1 MSPTC
6 QNMWETKPDNSNPE
20 EIISNSLWLKEC
32 LMFVSSVPPPSGRRR
47 SLNSEEMAVF
57 YKNFLDQ
64 NRIRHANYNKWVVL
78 QLGVSHGAAGCI
90 SSRSCGLELTLSC
103 SATNKHRRLWRAFCE
118 LALKSGWKS
127 GSDIF
132 CPHTSPLW
140 LLYFFWVG
148 FKL

>member
-20 EIISNSLWLKEC
+20 EIICNSLWLKEC
-32 LMFVSSVPPPSGRRR
+32 LMFVSSVPPPPQDDGGPWTAKRWPCFTKTSWTKTEYDMQIITSELFCSWVSPTAPLGA
-47 SLNSEEMAVF
+47 SPPGAVGLNW
-57 YKNFLDQ
+57 
-64 NRIRHANYNKWVVL
+64 RCHVL
-78 QLGVSHGAAGCI
+78 QQ
-90 SSRSCGLELTLSC
+90 
-103 SATNKHRRLWRAFCE
+103 TNIARAFCE

-140 LLYFFWVG
+140 LLYVFWAG